1 MFSITVY
8 GTGRTKWSILCTHS
22 GKAGW
27 VGGSQTVTLLM
38 TYNRVCG
45 KSLWVANIHRESRYT
60 AGVMLAHLHQ
70 LQSENRRMQTRIM
83 ELASQREFYIATN
96 TRLHQTLTEHDL
108 ASGNKLTNGV
118 RTLGVGS
125 LRGEQGVQS
134 NSTQVSP
141 VSSMQSNGESQQLG
155 TKSAVRA
162 VPDSAAVVQALDVNN
177 GGAASVEMAVR
188 KMASHGR
195 LLLEQPQGNT
205 LADIEHL
212 AASSGN
218 TTGGRGMTMQGAPD
232 VTHVTDSIQTPIST
246 FAALPVGTV
255 PMWCD

>member
-1 MFSITVY
+1 MVHTLHSFWQ
-8 GTGRTKWSILCTHS
+8 GR
-22 GKAGW
+22 

-162 VPDSAAVVQALDVNN
+162 VPDSAAVVQAMDVNN